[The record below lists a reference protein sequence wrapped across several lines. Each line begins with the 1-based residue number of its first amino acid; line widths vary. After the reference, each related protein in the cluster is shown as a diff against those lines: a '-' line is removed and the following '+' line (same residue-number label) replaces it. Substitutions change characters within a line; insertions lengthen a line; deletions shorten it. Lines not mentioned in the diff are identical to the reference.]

1 MKKRVLLINDHA
13 MFRWGLGRFIAN
25 LQGFELACEAA
36 CGVASLQC
44 LQQCKIDIVLLDLDM
59 PGVDGVSLLAQIKAL
74 EVKKPRIIILTQAW
88 DDLIGRKLQALGI
101 DGYVLKSENITEI
114 SRALAAMESEAPY
127 FSPGVARRIW
137 DLLSETDPP
146 ESHPL
151 TAREMK
157 VAQLIGQGLS
167 NREIAERLDC
177 AANTVKTHRANL
189 MRKIGVRNL
198 VELTTWLS
206 SL

>member
-1 MKKRVLLINDHA
+1 MKKRVLLIDDHT
-13 MFRWGLGRFIAN
+13 MFRWGLGRFVAS

-44 LQQCKIDIVLLDLDM
+44 MQQSRIDIVLLDLDM
-59 PGVDGVSLLAQIKAL
+59 PGVDGVSLLTQIKAQ
-74 EVKKPRIIILTQAW
+74 VVNKPRIIILTQVW
-88 DDLIGRKLQALGI
+88 NDVVCRKLQALGI
-101 DGYVLKSENITEI
+101 DGYVLKSESITEI
-114 SRALAAMESEAPY
+114 GRALAAMESEAPY

-137 DLLSETDPP
+137 DLLSEADAP
-146 ESHPL
+146 EPHPL

-206 SL
+206 TL

>member
-1 MKKRVLLINDHA
+1 M
-13 MFRWGLGRFIAN
+13 
-25 LQGFELACEAA
+25 
-36 CGVASLQC
+36 
-44 LQQCKIDIVLLDLDM
+44 QQSRIDIVLLDLDM
-59 PGVDGVSLLAQIKAL
+59 LGVDGVSLLTQIKAL
-74 EVKKPRIIILTQAW
+74 DVNKPRIIILAQVW
-88 DDLIGRKLQALGI
+88 NDVVCRKLQALGI
-101 DGYVLKSENITEI
+101 DGYVLKTESITEI
-114 SRALAAMESEAPY
+114 GRALAAMDSEAPY

-157 VAQLIGQGLS
+157 VAQLISQGLS

-189 MRKIGVRNL
+189 MRKVGVRNL